1 MTRSQIE
8 GVGVRPWGEVNLN
21 SVDLFSPLLRN
32 WERLQNIV
40 EAALSKISRENL
52 LGVQV
57 DWEAS
62 WEGGSKDVGGGAEE
76 GGGDKEQEEEG
87 DQQRCKKRFKL
98 YGCKVGP

>member
-1 MTRSQIE
+1 MTGSQIE
-8 GVGVRPWGEVNLN
+8 GVGVSPWSEVNLN

-32 WERLQNIV
+32 WEHLQNVV
-40 EAALSKISRENL
+40 ESALSKISRENL

-76 GGGDKEQEEEG
+76 GGGDKEEEED
-87 DQQRCKKRFKL
+87 DQQRCKKQFEWHS
-98 YGCKVGP
+98 CKVGP

>member
-32 WERLQNIV
+32 WTEHLQNVI
-40 EAALSKISRENL
+40 EPAFSKVSRENL
-52 LGVQV
+52 LGVRV

-62 WEGGSKDVGGGAEE
+62 WEGGSKDVGGGA
-76 GGGDKEQEEEG
+76 
-87 DQQRCKKRFKL
+87 
-98 YGCKVGP
+98 